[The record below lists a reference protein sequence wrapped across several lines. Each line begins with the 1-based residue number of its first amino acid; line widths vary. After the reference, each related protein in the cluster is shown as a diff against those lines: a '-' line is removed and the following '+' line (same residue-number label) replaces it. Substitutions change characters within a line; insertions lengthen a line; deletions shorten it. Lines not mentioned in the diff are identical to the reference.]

1 MEEFLRA
8 AFADNAGLPASLIFD
23 NDLTLAEIISRSDR
37 MHNSVD
43 LIEAFARTANA
54 LEHEYGVRISLPMFS
69 LDSRISAVI
78 ASILPDIERAT
89 AAPADAV
96 LPRRG

>member
-8 AFADNAGLPASLIFD
+8 TFAENAGLPASLIFD
-23 NDLTLAEIISRSDR
+23 NDLTLAEILSRSDR

-54 LEHEYGVRISLPMFS
+54 LEHQYGVRIGLPMFS
-69 LDSRISAVI
+69 LDSRISAI
-78 ASILPDIERAT
+78 MASILPDNERA

-96 LPRRG
+96 LPRSG